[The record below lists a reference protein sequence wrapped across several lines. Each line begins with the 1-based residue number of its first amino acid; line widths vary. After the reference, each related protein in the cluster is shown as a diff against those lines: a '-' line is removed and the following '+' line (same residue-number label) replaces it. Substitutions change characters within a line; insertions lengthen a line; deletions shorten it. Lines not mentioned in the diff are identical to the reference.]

1 MNFHI
6 ISNTS
11 HLLLIETPMDF
22 SGSLLLYLIV
32 VPIFF
37 LIGAFQLRAGTV
49 FAGKKCAA
57 TPSGALSRS
66 IQRYMPMT
74 GLSRRS
80 DAQLPLTSDKK
91 ETDGKFNGLDCPVSD
106 STLVSFYFG

>member
-57 TPSGALSRS
+57 TPSGALFTQHTALHAYDRT
-66 IQRYMPMT
+66 QP
-74 GLSRRS
+74 
-80 DAQLPLTSDKK
+80 P
-91 ETDGKFNGLDCPVSD
+91 
-106 STLVSFYFG
+106 